1 MNKMK
6 TMRVNIQA
14 AMLLFLMSLLLAG
27 CAVSQRAG
35 KAGGR
40 LHQVGLVWLKNAGSQ
55 EDQRRVVEAVHAF
68 GKNIPEVKNASV
80 GRTDGVGGAFSD
92 TSYDVCFILS
102 FEDEAARLRYNE
114 SPVHLKAAQEVF
126 LPLSRK
132 LLFYRFVGE

>member
-1 MNKMK
+1 
-6 TMRVNIQA
+6 
-14 AMLLFLMSLLLAG
+14 
-27 CAVSQRAG
+27 
-35 KAGGR
+35 
-40 LHQVGLVWLKNAGSQ
+40 VGLVWLKNAGSH
-55 EDQRRVVEAVHAF
+55 EDQRRVVQAVHAF
-68 GKNIPEVKNASV
+68 GKNIPEVKHASV

>member
-1 MNKMK
+1 MK
-6 TMRVNIQA
+6 SKNVNFRAVI
-14 AMLLFLMSLLLAG
+14 LISLSLLLAG
-27 CAVSQRAG
+27 CAASQRAE

-40 LHQVGLVWLKNAGSQ
+40 LHQVGLVWLKHAGSA
-55 EDQRRVVEAVHAF
+55 EDQRKVIEAVHAF
-68 GKNIPEVKNASV
+68 GKNIPEVKHASV

-114 SPVHLKAAQEVF
+114 NPVHLKAAQEVF

-132 LLFYRFVGE
+132 LLFYRFAGE